1 MQVRFVPKTR
11 RDNGQSGGAAQD
23 EGDDTTRVVC
33 QALEHRVQRLG
44 PTGTAVFAM
53 ALSGSGTIRLTAP
66 TTTEVSE
73 WLVYLVRRHLSRA
86 TA

>member
-1 MQVRFVPKTR
+1 
-11 RDNGQSGGAAQD
+11 
-23 EGDDTTRVVC
+23 
-33 QALEHRVQRLG
+33 
-44 PTGTAVFAM
+44 M